1 MKQEISLK
9 LATMQGLVLCP
20 YLIVTA
26 DEHKSSQINVCT
38 VSYLGVVNE
47 NPPLIG
53 LSIRPT
59 RYTARLIGK
68 TAEFTVNLPTPELLA
83 AIDYCGTYSGRKI
96 DKASQLQLDV
106 FPSRIISVPGL
117 AKSPIIFECR
127 LQKIIRFAPKKSSH
141 YFYIGEV
148 VNVVRDTG
156 YRLEQ
161 NNQLVTTNYD
171 YRIVAHSLGKA
182 HRICTSNSG
191 GKKYAIPRK
200 KIS

>member
-20 YLIVTA
+20 YLVVTA
-26 DEHKSSQINVCT
+26 DKQAGSGINICV

-53 LSIRPT
+53 LSIRPS
-59 RYTARLIGK
+59 RYSAKLIAE

-96 DKASQLQLDV
+96 DKAARLQLDV

-117 AKSPIIFECR
+117 AKSPIVFECR
-127 LQKIIRFAPKKSSH
+127 LQQIIKFAAKKSSH
-141 YFYIGEV
+141 YFYIGQV
-148 VNVVRDTG
+148 VNAVRDMG
-156 YRLEQ
+156 YRLEK
-161 NNQLVTTNYD
+161 NNQLATTNYD
-171 YRIVAHSLGKA
+171 YRIVAQSLGKA
-182 HRICTSNSG
+182 HKICTSNSG
-191 GKKYAIPRK
+191 GKKHAIPRK